1 MGTLLVS
8 THLGLSPPPALTLSL
23 SLPLFTPLP
32 PQSPTDGHSQRDE
45 SLLEALNSTE
55 TSASASPLPQ
65 TPPRGVTLTR
75 ITDYPGHTLSQSPPG
90 SIRRSSLSVSESSLT
105 SSFTSDTGS
114 PGQPRKRIL
123 KKLHGP
129 RKHKS
134 NRVHW
139 NIPEEGGGDGV
150 SLLSFES
157 TSTMSG
163 LSPSSYLSECRRNW
177 REFEEPPAPGSTGLT
192 PMKQLAP
199 LRENLGESVDS
210 TPLSSSES
218 PPRRCPHWYGT
229 GTSDVGI
236 GQKLSPLY
244 YSTQSSDHTSTP
256 LRRHSDSS
264 TTTTTQTLKTTE
276 FHNGVDVDPAQ
287 NSAHSSLAPPPVLRL
302 DHSNLSELEAST
314 FEDRAKSN
322 LFAFPSVSN
331 GGPPTGEKTQT
342 PPAYNGY
349 VPSEGQGPRGPPR
362 TEKIPTPPAYS
373 GYIPPEGQAHLCG
386 GSDADD
392 YDHLSPESSAPQT
405 LAVANTN
412 VRFDFFPR
420 PSKTKGK
427 RLTRLGS
434 PPLCESSKNPE
445 KPPTPVITMGK
456 PSHYRENDIDE
467 ALNELTDSASSRSG
481 SSAPQSPLLGPS
493 LTGPLTKLNLDPGDH
508 ENDDGEV
515 PPPVPPKLNRR
526 KSNSPTARVSNG
538 TVGLQVPPGKFWNGP
553 PEFATGP
560 PAHLVECA
568 EILSEE
574 GGHEDA
580 LSSVS
585 TATLVPSEQGDSV
598 PHSAHSGPNGTNQRS
613 KHNHSSKFGA
623 GISTTDYSMVSVKT
637 RTSVHVHPEIFPPHS
652 SSAPT
657 HQSWD
662 PQWKGR
668 GTTSFAPHPP
678 PLPYHQPLQFVYPH
692 ESQLHCIE
700 ENANPERQA
709 LISISNSGSDSSL
722 RGASPP
728 EKISQ
733 TSVIPTSRFDRN
745 FYVEDSLSQ
754 PLPARPLSAST
765 SSTRG
770 VSTTTV
776 VRAHPQAPR
785 FNHAPLGGSNMMSR
799 NHRLYHSHRS
809 GLAPRARL
817 QKIPAKFYPQPV
829 SNNQKMGLKFQ
840 YSLDSLENK
849 SSAEVP
855 ALTRT
860 YSPPFQPMALSQDD
874 PPLGTALYPPF
885 GGLVGGRGLLPRP
898 RFRSTDRINQRQL
911 RQNYPFVSQ
920 GHTHKPHPSQ
930 VHPHKPRPTLGH
942 THHQPHPLQAHHQNN
957 AYVPQLL
964 KQAHSMTEV

>member
-1 MGTLLVS
+1 M
-8 THLGLSPPPALTLSL
+8 
-23 SLPLFTPLP
+23 
-32 PQSPTDGHSQRDE
+32 
-45 SLLEALNSTE
+45 
-55 TSASASPLPQ
+55 
-65 TPPRGVTLTR
+65 
-75 ITDYPGHTLSQSPPG
+75 
-90 SIRRSSLSVSESSLT
+90 SESSLT
-105 SSFTSDTGS
+105 GSFTSDAGS

-123 KKLHGP
+123 KKPHGP

-157 TSTMSG
+157 TSTTSG
-163 LSPSSYLSECRRNW
+163 VSPSSYLQGVSECRRNW

-192 PMKQLAP
+192 PMKQLPP

-210 TPLSSSES
+210 TPLSFSES
-218 PPRRCPHWYGT
+218 PPTGRPHRYGT
-229 GTSDVGI
+229 GTSDMGI

-244 YSTQSSDHTSTP
+244 YSTQSSIPHHTSTP

-264 TTTTTQTLKTTE
+264 IMTTTQTLKTTE
-276 FHNGVDVDPAQ
+276 FHNGIDHAQ
-287 NSAHSSLAPPPVLRL
+287 NSAHSSFTPPPVLRL

-331 GGPPTGEKTQT
+331 GGPPTGEQTQT

-392 YDHLSPESSAPQT
+392 YDHLSPQSSAPQI
-405 LAVANTN
+405 ANRN

-427 RLTRLGS
+427 SLTRLGS
-434 PPLCESSKNPE
+434 PPLSESSKAPE
-445 KPPTPVITMGK
+445 KRPTPVITTGE

-481 SSAPQSPLLGPS
+481 SSAPQSPLLDPS

-538 TVGLQVPPGKFWNGP
+538 TVGLLVPPGKFWNSS

-560 PAHLVECA
+560 AHLVQCA
-568 EILSEE
+568 EISSEE

-598 PHSAHSGPNGTNQRS
+598 PHSAHSGPNSTNQRS
-613 KHNHSSKFGA
+613 KHNHSGKFGA
-623 GISTTDYSMVSVKT
+623 GISTTDSVKT
-637 RTSVHVHPEIFPPHS
+637 RTSVRVHPEISPPHF

-662 PQWKGR
+662 LQWKES

-678 PLPYHQPLQFVYPH
+678 TPA
-692 ESQLHCIE
+692 I
-700 ENANPERQA
+700 
-709 LISISNSGSDSSL
+709 
-722 RGASPP
+722 PP
-728 EKISQ
+728 
-733 TSVIPTSRFDRN
+733 P
-745 FYVEDSLSQ
+745 
-754 PLPARPLSAST
+754 
-765 SSTRG
+765 
-770 VSTTTV
+770 TTTV
-776 VRAHPQAPR
+776 C
-785 FNHAPLGGSNMMSR
+785 L
-799 NHRLYHSHRS
+799 
-809 GLAPRARL
+809 
-817 QKIPAKFYPQPV
+817 
-829 SNNQKMGLKFQ
+829 
-840 YSLDSLENK
+840 
-849 SSAEVP
+849 
-855 ALTRT
+855 
-860 YSPPFQPMALSQDD
+860 PP
-874 PPLGTALYPPF
+874 
-885 GGLVGGRGLLPRP
+885 
-898 RFRSTDRINQRQL
+898 
-911 RQNYPFVSQ
+911 
-920 GHTHKPHPSQ
+920 
-930 VHPHKPRPTLGH
+930 
-942 THHQPHPLQAHHQNN
+942 
-957 AYVPQLL
+957 
-964 KQAHSMTEV
+964 